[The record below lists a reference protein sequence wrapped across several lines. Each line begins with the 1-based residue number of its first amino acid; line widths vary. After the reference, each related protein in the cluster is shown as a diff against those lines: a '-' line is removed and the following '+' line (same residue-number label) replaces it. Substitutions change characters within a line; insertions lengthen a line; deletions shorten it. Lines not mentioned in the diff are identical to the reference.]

1 MICSKEKERLV
12 VMKSILYFTSVITF
26 VMCGSAFAYLNP
38 SSGTGLIAFLVAIA
52 AGLIF
57 YSKKIFYGIKSLFKK
72 DKNTEEK

>member
-1 MICSKEKERLV
+1 
-12 VMKSILYFTSVITF
+12 MKSILYFTLVITL
-26 VMCGSAFAYLNP
+26 VMSQSAFAYLNP
-38 SSGTGLIAFLVAIA
+38 SSGTGLIAFLVAIV

>member
-1 MICSKEKERLV
+1 
-12 VMKSILYFTSVITF
+12 MKSIIYFSLVFTF
-26 VMCGSAFAYLNP
+26 IVGGGINAYAYLNP

-72 DKNTEEK
+72 DKTNIK

>member
-1 MICSKEKERLV
+1 
-12 VMKSILYFTSVITF
+12 MKSITYFVLVFMLI
-26 VMCGSAFAYLNP
+26 MGGGNSAFAYLNP

-57 YSKKIFYGIKSLFKK
+57 YSKKIFYGIKNLFKK